1 MKGNKSFASVEAAVK
16 DIKNGKMVIVVDDPS
31 RENEGDLVCAA
42 QKVTPQIINFMAKN
56 ARGLICAP
64 VNGKT
69 LDRLE
74 INVMERKNVV
84 SNKYSC

>member
-1 MKGNKSFASVEAAVK
+1 MIKDKFSTIESAIK
-16 DIKNGKMVIVVDDPS
+16 DIKKGKMVIVVDDPS

-42 QKVTPQIINFMAKN
+42 QKVTPQIINFMTKY
-56 ARGLICAP
+56 ARGLVCTP

-74 INVMERKNVV
+74 INVMEK
-84 SNKYSC
+84 KTCCK